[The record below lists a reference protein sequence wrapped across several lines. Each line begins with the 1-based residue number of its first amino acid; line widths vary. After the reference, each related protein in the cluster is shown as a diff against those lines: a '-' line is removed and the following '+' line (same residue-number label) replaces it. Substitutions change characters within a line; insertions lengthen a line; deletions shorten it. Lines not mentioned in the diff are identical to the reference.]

1 MMKNRELIESGNL
14 ELYVFGLLSE
24 TETAEIAKIAA
35 DDADVQNEI
44 VSIEKSVIALSSSF
58 APTLSAENYN
68 KIKQKLDIDTDV
80 IQLKPKSKSNL
91 SQYIGW
97 TAAAVFLLSCGYLYN
112 LQQNN
117 ANEIDDLLN
126 KKNVLEQ
133 TVSAKE
139 RLNNQINTSYSVL
152 KDENNVV
159 VKLAGQAISPT
170 SSAKVYWNNKTNK
183 VFIDASSL
191 PTPPDGM
198 VYQVWSLKLAPT
210 LTPTSIGLIDN
221 AEDKMKYL
229 IEVDGTVGAE
239 AFGITLEPAG
249 GSKTPTMEQL
259 YTLGK
264 V

>member
-1 MMKNRELIESGNL
+1 MKNKELITSGNL

-24 TETAEIAKIAA
+24 NEMTEIAKIAA
-35 DDADVQNEI
+35 EDVEVRNEI

-58 APTLSAENYN
+58 APNLSADNYA
-68 KIKQKLDIDTDV
+68 KIKQKLDLETEV
-80 IQLKPKSKSNL
+80 IPLQSKSKI
-91 SQYIGW
+91 SQYLGW
-97 TAAAVFLLSCGYLYN
+97 AAAAVFLMGCGYLYT
-112 LQQNN
+112 LQQNSV
-117 ANEIDDLLN
+117 NEIDNLLLE
-126 KKNVLEQ
+126 KNTLEQ
-133 TVSAKE
+133 TITSKE
-139 RLNNQINTSYSVL
+139 KINNQINTSYAVV

-159 VKLAGQAISPT
+159 VKLAGQAISRT
-170 SSAKVYWNNKTNK
+170 SSAKVYWNNTTKK
-183 VFIDASSL
+183 VFVDASSL
-191 PTPPDGM
+191 PTPPNGM

-221 AEDKMKYL
+221 ASDKMNYL

-259 YTLGK
+259 YALGK

>member
-1 MMKNRELIESGNL
+1 MKNKELIESGNL

-24 TETAEIAKIAA
+24 AEATEIAKIAEV
-35 DDADVQNEI
+35 DVEVKNEI

-58 APTLSAENYN
+58 APTLSAENYS
-68 KIKQKLDIDTDV
+68 KIKQKLDLDKEV
-80 IQLKPKSKSNL
+80 IQLKPKSNI

-97 TAAAVFLLSCGYLYN
+97 TAAAIFLLGCGFLYN
-112 LQQNN
+112 LQRNN
-117 ANEIDDLLN
+117 VNEIEDLLD
-126 KKNVLEQ
+126 KKNTLEQ
-133 TVSAKE
+133 TVSTKE
-139 RLNNQINTSYSVL
+139 KLNNQINTSYAVL
-152 KDENNVV
+152 KDENNIV

-170 SSAKVYWNNKTNK
+170 SSAKVYWNSKTNK
-183 VFIDASSL
+183 VFVDASSL
-191 PTPPDGM
+191 PNPPEGM

-239 AFGITLEPAG
+239 AFGITLEPEG

>member
-1 MMKNRELIESGNL
+1 MKNKELIESGNL

-24 TETAEIAKIAA
+24 NETTEIAKIAA
-35 DDADVQNEI
+35 EDVEVRNEI
-44 VSIEKSVIALSSSF
+44 ISIEKSVIALSSSF
-58 APTLSAENYN
+58 APDLSAENYN
-68 KIKQKLDIDTDV
+68 KIRQKLDLEAKV
-80 IQLKPKSKSNL
+80 IPFKPKSKI

-97 TAAAVFLLSCGYLYN
+97 TAAAVFLIGCGYLYN

-117 ANEIDDLLN
+117 ENEIDVLLI
-126 KKNVLEQ
+126 KKNKLEQ
-133 TVSAKE
+133 TVSDKE
-139 RLNNQINTSYSVL
+139 KLNNQINNSYAVL

-183 VFIDASSL
+183 VFVDASSL
-191 PTPPDGM
+191 PTPPNGM
-198 VYQVWSLKLAPT
+198 VYQVWSLKLVPT

-221 AEDKMKYL
+221 AADKMKYL
-229 IEVDGTVGAE
+229 IEVEGTVGAE

-259 YTLGK
+259 YALGK

>member
-1 MMKNRELIESGNL
+1 MKNKELIESGNL

-24 TETAEIAKIAA
+24 AETTEISKIAA
-35 DDADVQNEI
+35 EDEDVKNEI
-44 VSIEKSVIALSSSF
+44 LSIEKSVVTLSSSF
-58 APTLSAENYN
+58 APNLSAENYS
-68 KIKQKLDIDTDV
+68 KIKRKLDLDKDV
-80 IQLKPKSKSNL
+80 ISLKPKSNF

-97 TAAAVFLLSCGYLYN
+97 TAAAIFLLSCGYLYN
-112 LQQNN
+112 LQRNN
-117 ANEIDDLLN
+117 VSEIDDLLN
-126 KKNVLEQ
+126 TKSKLEQ
-133 TVSAKE
+133 TISAKE
-139 RLNNQINTSYSVL
+139 KINNQINASYVVL

-183 VFIDASSL
+183 VFVDASSL
-191 PTPPDGM
+191 PTPPNGM

-239 AFGITLEPAG
+239 GFGITLEPAG

-259 YTLGK
+259 YALGK

>member
-1 MMKNRELIESGNL
+1 MKNKELIESGNL

-24 TETAEIAKIAA
+24 AEAIEISKIAA
-35 DDADVQNEI
+35 EDDDVKNEI
-44 VSIEKSVIALSSSF
+44 LSIEKSVVALSSSF
-58 APTLSAENYN
+58 APNLSAESYT
-68 KIKQKLDIDTDV
+68 KIKRKLDLDKEV
-80 IQLKPKSKSNL
+80 IQLKPKSNV

-97 TAAAVFLLSCGYLYN
+97 TAAAIFLISCGYLFN
-112 LQQNN
+112 LQQGSV
-117 ANEIDDLLN
+117 NEIEDLLN
-126 KKNVLEQ
+126 RKNSLEQ
-133 TVSAKE
+133 TVTEKDK
-139 RLNNQINTSYSVL
+139 LNNQLNTSYAVL

-183 VFIDASSL
+183 VFVDASSL
-191 PTPPDGM
+191 PTPPEGK

-221 AEDKMKYL
+221 AKDKMKYL
-229 IEVDGTVGAE
+229 IEVDGTIGAE
-239 AFGITLEPAG
+239 AFGITLEPTG

>member
-1 MMKNRELIESGNL
+1 MKNIELIESGNL

-24 TETAEIAKIAA
+24 AENVEIAKIASE
-35 DDADVQNEI
+35 DNDVKKEI
-44 VSIEKSVIALSSSF
+44 DSIEKSVVALSSSF

-68 KIKQKLDIDTDV
+68 KIKQKLDLDTNV
-80 IQLKPKSKSNL
+80 IQLKPKSSIG
-91 SQYIGW
+91 QYIGW
-97 TAAAVFLLSCGYLYN
+97 VAAAVFLLSCGYLFN
-112 LQQNN
+112 LQQSNV
-117 ANEIDDLLN
+117 NEIDDLLN
-126 KKNVLEQ
+126 KKNALEQ
-133 TVSAKE
+133 TVSAKDK
-139 RLNNQINTSYSVL
+139 LNNQINTSYAVL

-221 AEDKMKYL
+221 AEAKMKYL

-264 V
+264 F

>member
-1 MMKNRELIESGNL
+1 MKNKELIESGNL

-24 TETAEIAKIAA
+24 TETADIAKIAA
-35 DDADVQNEI
+35 EDSDVQNEI

-58 APTLSAENYN
+58 APSLSAENYN
-68 KIKQKLDIDTDV
+68 KIKQKLDIDTKV
-80 IQLKPKSKSNL
+80 VPLKPKSNL

-117 ANEIDDLLN
+117 VSEIDDLLN
-126 KKNVLEQ
+126 KKNALEQ

-139 RLNNQINTSYSVL
+139 KLNNQINTSYSVL

>member
-1 MMKNRELIESGNL
+1 MKNKELIESGNL

-24 TETAEIAKIAA
+24 NETAEIANIASE
-35 DDADVQNEI
+35 DVDVKNEI

-58 APTLSAENYN
+58 APTLSAENYSR
-68 KIKQKLDIDTDV
+68 IKQKLDLDTDV
-80 IQLKPKSKSNL
+80 IQLKPKSNL

-97 TAAAVFLLSCGYLYN
+97 TAAAVFLIGCGFLYN

-117 ANEIDDLLN
+117 SGKIDDLLN
-126 KKNVLEQ
+126 NQKTLEQ
-133 TVSAKE
+133 TVSTKE
-139 RLNNQINTSYSVL
+139 KLNNQINTSYAVL
-152 KDENNVV
+152 KDENNIV

-198 VYQVWSLKLAPT
+198 VYQVWSLKLAPV

-239 AFGITLEPAG
+239 GFGITLEPAG

>member
-1 MMKNRELIESGNL
+1 MKNRELIESGNL

-24 TETAEIAKIAA
+24 NETAEIAKIAA
-35 DDADVQNEI
+35 EDVEVRNEI

-58 APTLSAENYN
+58 APTLSAENYSR
-68 KIKQKLDIDTDV
+68 IKQKLDLDKEV
-80 IQLKPKSKSNL
+80 IQLKPKSNL

-97 TAAAVFLLSCGYLYN
+97 TAAAVFLLGCGYLYTLQRNN
-112 LQQNN
+112 LG
-117 ANEIDDLLN
+117 EIDDLLN

-133 TVSAKE
+133 TITAKE
-139 RLNNQINTSYSVL
+139 KLNNQINTSYSVL
-152 KDENNVV
+152 KDENNIV

-198 VYQVWSLKLAPT
+198 VYQVWSLKLAPV

-221 AEDKMKYL
+221 VEDKMKYL
-229 IEVDGTVGAE
+229 IEVDATVGAE

>member
-1 MMKNRELIESGNL
+1 MKNKELIESGNL

-24 TETAEIAKIAA
+24 TETAEVAKIASE
-35 DDADVQNEI
+35 DDEVNKEI

-58 APTLSAENYN
+58 APSLSAENYN
-68 KIKQKLDIDTDV
+68 RIKQKLNIETKV
-80 IQLKPKSKSNL
+80 VQFKPKSNI

-97 TAAAVFLLSCGYLYN
+97 MAAAVFLLGCGYLFN
-112 LQQNN
+112 LQQNGVS
-117 ANEIDDLLN
+117 EIDELLN
-126 KKNVLEQ
+126 QKSALEQ

-139 RLNNQINTSYSVL
+139 KLNNQINTSYSVI

-239 AFGITLEPAG
+239 GFGITLEPAG

>member
-1 MMKNRELIESGNL
+1 MKNKELIESGNL

-24 TETAEIAKIAA
+24 TENAEIAKIAA
-35 DDADVQNEI
+35 EDVEVRNEI
-44 VSIEKSVIALSSSF
+44 ISIEKSVIALSSSF
-58 APTLSAENYN
+58 APNLSAENYN
-68 KIKQKLDIDTDV
+68 KIKQKLDLDTDV
-80 IQLKPKSKSNL
+80 IQLRPKSNI
-91 SQYIGW
+91 SQYVGW
-97 TAAAVFLLSCGYLYN
+97 AAAAIFLIGCGYFYSI
-112 LQQNN
+112 QQNN
-117 ANEIDDLLN
+117 EKEIDNLLDN
-126 KKNVLEQ
+126 KNKLEI
-133 TVSAKE
+133 TISNKE
-139 RLNNQINTSYSVL
+139 KLNNQINASYAVL

-183 VFIDASSL
+183 VFVDASSL
-191 PTPPDGM
+191 PTPPNGM

-221 AEDKMKYL
+221 AENKMKYL

-249 GSKTPTMEQL
+249 GSKSPTMEQL
-259 YTLGK
+259 YALGK

>member
-1 MMKNRELIESGNL
+1 MKNKELIESGNL

-24 TETAEIAKIAA
+24 SENAEIAKITSE
-35 DDADVQNEI
+35 DEEVNKE
-44 VSIEKSVIALSSSF
+44 VLSIEKSVVALSSSF
-58 APTLSAENYN
+58 APTLSPEVYSL
-68 KIKQKLDIDTDV
+68 IKQKLDIDTKV
-80 IQLKPKSKSNL
+80 VQLKPKTNS

-97 TAAAVFLLSCGYLYN
+97 AAAAVFLLSCGYLFN
-112 LQQNN
+112 LQKNTASDLDVLQDQKNN
-117 ANEIDDLLN
+117 LQ
-126 KKNVLEQ
+126 Q

-139 RLNNQINTSYSVL
+139 KLNAKISTSYAVL
-152 KDENNVV
+152 KDQNNVV
-159 VKLAGQAISPT
+159 VELAGQAISPT
-170 SSAKVYWNNKTNK
+170 SSAKVYWNTKTNK

-239 AFGITLEPAG
+239 GFGITLEPAG
-249 GSKTPTMEQL
+249 GSKSPTMEQL

>member
-1 MMKNRELIESGNL
+1 MKNKELIESGNL

-24 TETAEIAKIAA
+24 TETAEVAKIASE
-35 DDADVQNEI
+35 DEEVNKEI

-58 APTLSAENYN
+58 APSLSAENYN
-68 KIKQKLDIDTDV
+68 RIKQKLNIETKV
-80 IQLKPKSKSNL
+80 VQFKPKSNI

-97 TAAAVFLLSCGYLYN
+97 TAAAVFLLGCGYLFN
-112 LQQNN
+112 LQQNGVS
-117 ANEIDDLLN
+117 EIDELLN
-126 KKNVLEQ
+126 QKSALEQ

-139 RLNNQINTSYSVL
+139 KLNNQINTSYSVI

-221 AEDKMKYL
+221 VEDKMKYL

-239 AFGITLEPAG
+239 GFGITLEPAG

>member
-1 MMKNRELIESGNL
+1 MENKELIESGNL

-24 TETAEIAKIAA
+24 TENVEIAKIASE
-35 DDADVQNEI
+35 DSEVESEI
-44 VSIEKSVIALSSSF
+44 VSIEKSVVALSSSF
-58 APTLSAENYN
+58 APMLSAENYN
-68 KIKQKLDIDTDV
+68 NIKQKLDIETKV
-80 IQLKPKSKSNL
+80 VALKPKSNL

-97 TAAAVFLLSCGYLYN
+97 TAAAVFLISCGYLFN
-112 LQQNN
+112 LQQNTV
-117 ANEIDDLLN
+117 NEFDGLLLE
-126 KKNVLEQ
+126 KNTLEKTVLI
-133 TVSAKE
+133 KE
-139 RLNNQINTSYSVL
+139 KLNNQINSSYSVL
-152 KDENNVV
+152 KDEDNVV
-159 VKLAGQAISPT
+159 IKLAGQAISPT

-198 VYQVWSLKLAPT
+198 VYQVWSLKLVPT

-239 AFGITLEPAG
+239 GFGITLEPAG

>member
-1 MMKNRELIESGNL
+1 MKNKELIESGNL

-24 TETAEIAKIAA
+24 TENLEIAKVSS
-35 DDADVQNEI
+35 DDEEVNKEI

-68 KIKQKLDIDTDV
+68 KIKQKLDIDTNV
-80 IQLKPKSKSNL
+80 IQLKPKSNL
-91 SQYIGW
+91 SQYVGW
-97 TAAAVFLLSCGYLYN
+97 TAAAVFLLTCGYLYN

-117 ANEIDDLLN
+117 VNEIDNLLN
-126 KKNVLEQ
+126 EKNTLEQ

-139 RLNNQINTSYSVL
+139 KLNNQINTSYSVL
-152 KDENNVV
+152 KDENNLV
-159 VKLAGQAISPT
+159 VKLAGQAISPK
-170 SSAKVYWNNKTNK
+170 SSAKVYWNNTTNK

-221 AEDKMKYL
+221 VEDKMKYL
-229 IEVDGTVGAE
+229 IEVDVTVGAE

>member
-1 MMKNRELIESGNL
+1 MKNNELIESGNL

-24 TETAEIAKIAA
+24 TENAEIAKIASE
-35 DDADVQNEI
+35 DNDVKNEI
-44 VSIEKSVIALSSSF
+44 ESIERSVVALSSSF
-58 APTLSAENYN
+58 APNLSAENYN
-68 KIKQKLDIDTDV
+68 TIKQKLDIDTAV
-80 IQLKPKSKSNL
+80 IQLKPKSNF
-91 SQYIGW
+91 SQYVGW
-97 TAAAVFLLSCGYLYN
+97 SAAAVFLLGCGYLFN
-112 LQQNN
+112 VQQNN
-117 ANEIDDLLN
+117 VNEIDNLLIN
-126 KKNVLEQ
+126 NSTLEQ

-139 RLNNQINTSYSVL
+139 KLNNQINTSFAVL

-229 IEVDGTVGAE
+229 IEVNGTVGAE
-239 AFGITLEPAG
+239 AFGITLEPKG